1 MRGETLVK
9 EGSYKEASS
18 EFNKAIKLAPFSA
31 RLYFNSALVCVK
43 FEDYAEAIRNMKIY
57 LQAAPD
63 APNARAAKDEIIKW
77 ELMLEKKGVKS

>member
-1 MRGETLVK
+1 
-9 EGSYKEASS
+9 
-18 EFNKAIKLAPFSA
+18 
-31 RLYFNSALVCVK
+31 
-43 FEDYAEAIRNMKIY
+43 MKIY